1 VWLVEEFAGLQGEIE
16 DPFQDG
22 ELAVEFSV
30 RHACNGAA
38 LFRHMRAG
46 PVLPPDV
53 VRLTHRL
60 SLGLAR
66 QDPASS
72 AGALRPTSRSSFDN

>member
-46 PVLPPDV
+46 PGP
-53 VRLTHRL
+53 
-60 SLGLAR
+60 
-66 QDPASS
+66 S
-72 AGALRPTSRSSFDN
+72 AGRRTPYAPSQSRPGASGPGFERWRATSYLSKLI